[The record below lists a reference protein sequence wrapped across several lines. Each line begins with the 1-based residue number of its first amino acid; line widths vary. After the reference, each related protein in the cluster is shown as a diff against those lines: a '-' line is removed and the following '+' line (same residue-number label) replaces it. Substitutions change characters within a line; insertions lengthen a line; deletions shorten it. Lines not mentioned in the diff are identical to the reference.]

1 MEIIKEMDESNLDRK
16 NKKYIKN
23 FGVENVFD

>member
-1 MEIIKEMDESNLDRK
+1 MEIFKEMDESNFYIK

>member
-1 MEIIKEMDESNLDRK
+1 MEIIKEMDESNLYIK
-16 NKKYIKN
+16 NQKYIKN